1 MFLNALQAHAGG
13 DSHAIVN
20 SILDP
25 IAEEEEGIDAR
36 SEARRMIISE
46 EMTTIFEHIESRWTK
61 VCDQLRVDLN
71 GRLERAPC
79 QDYIFGDTGIK
90 VNKDDIVTVPVYA
103 LHHDPQYFPDPL
115 TFNPESDCP
124 LLRHALGLSKSVN
137 ACSRFN
143 EQNMASIQPYTYLPF
158 GAGPR
163 NCIATHFALHTVKL
177 CVLHTIRNVLL
188 VRIEQ
193 TKVPLEFRNG
203 YGMLTAKGIEVGV
216 RKRE

>member
-1 MFLNALQAHAGG
+1 MAQCILFFIGGQEKAGSAIAFTLYLLAVHPDVQEKLRKEVDECFTAHG
-13 DSHAIVN
+13 DRPGFDEVN
-20 SILDP
+20 KL
-25 IAEEEEGIDAR
+25 EYLHCVV
-36 SEARRMIISE
+36 SESLRMYPP
-46 EMTTIFEHIESRWTK
+46 
-61 VCDQLRVDLN
+61 VP
-71 GRLERAPC
+71 RLERAPC

-115 TFNPESDCP
+115 TFNPE
-124 LLRHALGLSKSVN
+124 
-137 ACSRFN
+137 RFN